1 MDNIF
6 LKHDFC
12 FVYIDDILVASEN
25 IKEHEQNLKTVFNE
39 IKKHGIVISKRKM
52 ELFKRKFSFLGLE
65 IGNGKIE
72 LQPHISIKILEFPE
86 KFENLKQIQAFLGL
100 VNYARK
106 FIPNLSKLVGP
117 LYGKTTNNGQRHFN
131 IEDIKL
137 VKQIKEAVKNIKP
150 LELPLSTDYIIIET
164 DGCKTGWGAVLLCK
178 PNKYSLKNNEKL
190 CSYAS
195 GNFQNK
201 SNWSSI
207 DFEIQ
212 AFIYALEKFKIFL
225 NNEFTVR
232 TDCEAI
238 VRFLKNDQSKKVN
251 RTRWVNLQ
259 NTIQGNGYN
268 INFEHIKGKNNG
280 IADML
285 SRNLNRFIHPDG
297 QKQK

>member
-1 MDNIF
+1 
-6 LKHDFC
+6 
-12 FVYIDDILVASEN
+12 
-25 IKEHEQNLKTVFNE
+25 
-39 IKKHGIVISKRKM
+39 
-52 ELFKRKFSFLGLE
+52 
-65 IGNGKIE
+65 
-72 LQPHISIKILEFPE
+72 
-86 KFENLKQIQAFLGL
+86 
-100 VNYARK
+100 
-106 FIPNLSKLVGP
+106 

-297 QKQK
+297 